1 MYVHTHWINKCVV
14 NIFFV
19 FHKCPR
25 WMSINVP
32 PNDVLRK
39 GTHSRNA
46 DTFIYSHS
54 FPSSLYGEKYSKSGY
69 PLINA
74 VEKCQPTKMARL
86 RHISFSF
93 ERRYN
98 DVVSWFDHPLLF
110 LWIRGFIQLVA
121 RYRLIYRMTRM
132 YIERLVQLKEAS
144 DDICE
149 KISRDVPAI
158 VEITFLS
165 I

>member
-74 VEKCQPTKMARL
+74 VEKCQPIT
-86 RHISFSF
+86 SYF
-93 ERRYN
+93 
-98 DVVSWFDHPLLF
+98 LF
-110 LWIRGFIQLVA
+110 IRASLQRRGF
-121 RYRLIYRMTRM
+121 LIRSSSPLFMNSRIHSTCCSLSVDISNDTNC
-132 YIERLVQLKEAS
+132 IERLVQLKEAS

>member
-121 RYRLIYRMTRM
+121 RYRLIYRMTR
-132 YIERLVQLKEAS
+132 IVLKDWS
-144 DDICE
+144 NWKKRRMTFVK

>member
-1 MYVHTHWINKCVV
+1 MSEVDV
-14 NIFFV
+14 NQ
-19 FHKCPR
+19 
-25 WMSINVP
+25 P

-98 DVVSWFDHPLLF
+98 DVVS
-110 LWIRGFIQLVA
+110 
-121 RYRLIYRMTRM
+121 
-132 YIERLVQLKEAS
+132 
-144 DDICE
+144 
-149 KISRDVPAI
+149 
-158 VEITFLS
+158 
-165 I
+165 